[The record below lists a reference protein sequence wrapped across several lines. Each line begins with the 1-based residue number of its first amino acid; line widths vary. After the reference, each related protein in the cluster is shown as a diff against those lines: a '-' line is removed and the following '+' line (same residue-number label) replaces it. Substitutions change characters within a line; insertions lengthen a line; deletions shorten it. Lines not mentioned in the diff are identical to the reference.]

1 MAFVC
6 LLNVPPASKPE
17 LRLDQAGL
25 QGPANLTK
33 ISISMIVERRRTLKA
48 AVLLSLRKIR
58 ERRALQARPVRF
70 HEAANEEPGFD
81 PRRFTIHLP
90 PLARGAALCG
100 GDRRHHD
107 GLDARRCVHAGL
119 RGAAR

>member
-33 ISISMIVERRRTLKA
+33 ISISMIVERRRTLQA

-58 ERRALQARPVRF
+58 ERRALQAPPVRF
-70 HEAANEEPGFD
+70 HEAGNGKPGVD
-81 PRRFTIHLP
+81 PRRFTVSRP
-90 PLARGAALCG
+90 PFARGAALCG
-100 GDRRHHD
+100 GDPRHPD
-107 GLDARRCVHAGL
+107 GFVAPACV
-119 RGAAR
+119 

>member
-33 ISISMIVERRRTLKA
+33 ISISMIVERRRTLQA
-48 AVLLSLRKIR
+48 AVLRALLKLR
-58 ERRALQARPVRF
+58 ERRVLQAPPVRF
-70 HEAANEEPGFD
+70 HASENEEPGFD
-81 PRRFTIHLP
+81 P
-90 PLARGAALCG
+90 
-100 GDRRHHD
+100 
-107 GLDARRCVHAGL
+107 
-119 RGAAR
+119 